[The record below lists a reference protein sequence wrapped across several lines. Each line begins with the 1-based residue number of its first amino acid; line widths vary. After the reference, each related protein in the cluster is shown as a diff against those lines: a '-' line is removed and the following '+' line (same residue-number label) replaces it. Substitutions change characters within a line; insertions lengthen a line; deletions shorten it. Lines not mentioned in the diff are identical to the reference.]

1 MHENIA
7 QITRTWVAIQ
17 LATGLTTHRGM
28 EVVFATHTTN
38 NTGGFHRAISNPT
51 EIIKW
56 NNQTESFTGSGQLP
70 TQHSTDS
77 LTTQTPVID
86 DTMHSQSIPTDL
98 TPKKKSIQQSI
109 TSWIPLCET
118 HSPDLS
124 LIHMSQPTA
133 NESPSE
139 YAQYGTKISN
149 INTSKTL

>member
-1 MHENIA
+1 MHKNIA

-51 EIIKW
+51 ETIKW

-86 DTMHSQSIPTDL
+86 DTCIHRAYNRPNSQKEINS
-98 TPKKKSIQQSI
+98 
-109 TSWIPLCET
+109 
-118 HSPDLS
+118 
-124 LIHMSQPTA
+124 
-133 NESPSE
+133 
-139 YAQYGTKISN
+139 TKYHILDS
-149 INTSKTL
+149 TL